1 MATRDPL
8 LLTKI
13 LGAVLAGAWAI
24 VIAAGLGMMLYHPEE
39 TVEEY
44 AYPVV
49 VEEAETVAGAE
60 TAAETPAGEETAA
73 ETPAGEETAAE
84 APAEE
89 GGAAGI
95 ATMLASAD
103 ADDGQKVARK
113 CAACHTFDEGG
124 ANRVGPNLWGVVN
137 KDVGSH
143 EGYSYSSAMADL
155 GGEWTYEK
163 LDAFLA
169 DPKGYVSGTKMSF
182 AGIKDPEDR
191 ADLIAYLRS
200 LSGDPAPLP

>member
-73 ETPAGEETAAE
+73 E

-89 GGAAGI
+89 DGAAGI
-95 ATMLASAD
+95 ATLLASAD

>member
-39 TVEEY
+39 TVEDY
-44 AYPVV
+44 AYPVA
-49 VEEAETVAGAE
+49 VEEAGTVAGAE
-60 TAAETPAGEETAA
+60 TAAETPAGEE
-73 ETPAGEETAAE
+73 PPAE
-84 APAEE
+84 APAEGDE
-89 GGAAGI
+89 AAGI
-95 ATMLASAD
+95 ATLLASAD

-124 ANRVGPNLWGVVN
+124 ANRVGPNLWNVVN
-137 KDVGSH
+137 RDVGSH
-143 EGYSYSSAMADL
+143 EGYSYSSAMADI

-182 AGIKDPEDR
+182 AGIKDTEDR

>member
-8 LLTKI
+8 LMTKI
-13 LGAVLAGAWAI
+13 FGAVLAGAWAI
-24 VIAAGLGMMLYHPEE
+24 VIAAGLGMLLYHPEE
-39 TVEEY
+39 TVEDY
-44 AYPVV
+44 AYPVS
-49 VEEAETVAGAE
+49 VEEAETVAEA
-60 TAAETPAGEETAA
+60 
-73 ETPAGEETAAE
+73 ETAAE
-84 APAEE
+84 APAGEEPPAEASAEE
-89 GGAAGI
+89 GAAADI
-95 ATMLASAD
+95 ATLLASAS

-124 ANRVGPNLWGVVN
+124 ANRVGPNLWDVVN
-137 KDVGSH
+137 RDVGSH
-143 EGYSYSSAMADL
+143 DGYSYSSAMADV

-169 DPKGYVSGTKMSF
+169 DPKGNVSGTKMSF
-182 AGIKDPEDR
+182 AGIKDPQDR

>member
-39 TVEEY
+39 TVEDY

>member
-39 TVEEY
+39 TVEDY

-49 VEEAETVAGAE
+49 VEEAETVAGTE

-89 GGAAGI
+89 DGAAGI
-95 ATMLASAD
+95 ATLLASAD